1 RGNDERRSWLP
12 VSSPALTPGDRAS
25 TPASGGFFS
34 NDLAGLSSS
43 KRWLLQTCLAGFVSG
58 MRWLP
63 QHRSWPAFHLT
74 FIAHLRFS
82 SFLFR
87 CVPVECSIRHP
98 TVISEPVKSTASLL
112 LSHLVLLCFRQG
124 MWFCAVTRGCIL
136 HHLGFY
142 GWAV

>member
-12 VSSPALTPGDRAS
+12 VSSSALTPGDRAS
-25 TPASGGFFS
+25 IPASDGFFS
-34 NDLAGLSSS
+34 DDLADFFSG

-63 QHRSWPAFHLT
+63 QHRSWPAFCLT

-82 SFLFR
+82 SFLSR

-98 TVISEPVKSTASLL
+98 TVISEPVKSTVSLL
-112 LSHLVLLCFRQG
+112 LSHLILLCLRQG
-124 MWFCAVTRGCIL
+124 TWLCAVSQRCIL
-136 HHLGFY
+136 RH
-142 GWAV
+142 